1 MKKKGH
7 FQVPENV
14 LPALAKES
22 VYLCKY
28 DTSPSRKYSGG
39 KKTLSEERAVDGNI
53 RKMKFSTLDLT
64 EVGGK

>member
-7 FQVPENV
+7 FQIPENV

-28 DTSPSRKYSGG
+28 DTSPSRKYSFLLLENIQGG
-39 KKTLSEERAVDGNI
+39 KRL
-53 RKMKFSTLDLT
+53 
-64 EVGGK
+64 

>member
-7 FQVPENV
+7 FQIPENV

-28 DTSPSRKYSGG
+28 DTSSRKYSFLLLENIQGG
-39 KKTLSEERAVDGNI
+39 KRL
-53 RKMKFSTLDLT
+53 
-64 EVGGK
+64 